1 MPLEHEHVAGTKF
14 EIRGRDGA
22 WKRTLV
28 VMTDLTLNPGDP
40 AYDAGAEAALLEAV
54 AAFWRANPGL
64 IDAVNVRSTR
74 DY

>member
-1 MPLEHEHVAGTKF
+1 MIQGTHIAGTKF

-28 VMTDLTLNPGDP
+28 VMTDLTLNPNDP
-40 AYDAGAEAALLEAV
+40 AYSAKAEAELLEAV
-54 AAFWRANPGL
+54 TAHWKANPEL
-64 IDAVNVRSTR
+64 LDAMNVRSTR